1 MQLNQNQRIM
11 YLFTQPQSIV
21 VKFTK
26 SCFKI
31 LHIVI
36 CVNYYIVPQNHYT
49 INIIQNNISLGFNAC
64 TENYLLFLLPAVS
77 PPIFSNCHCT
87 EEISK

>member
-1 MQLNQNQRIM
+1 MC
-11 YLFTQPQSIV
+11 LFTQPQSIV

-36 CVNYYIVPQNHYT
+36 GVNCYIVPKYNSLT
-49 INIIQNNISLGFNAC
+49 SDKNNC
-64 TENYLLFLLPAVS
+64 
-77 PPIFSNCHCT
+77 
-87 EEISK
+87 

>member
-1 MQLNQNQRIM
+1 M

-36 CVNYYIVPQNHYT
+36 GVNCYIVPKNKT
-49 INIIQNNISLGFNAC
+49 R
-64 TENYLLFLLPAVS
+64 T
-77 PPIFSNCHCT
+77 
-87 EEISK
+87 SKLATN